1 VFSVRIISK
10 YYKWSKARGETMKLL
25 KNKDKTNLTH
35 LNKELNYIQ
44 GHWFDIINATKEHI
58 GTITGYKIH
67 IPLLVNDLL
76 TTGHSFDEFK
86 KVSPLCSDL
95 LQYLF
100 ENLKML
106 EEYNG
111 YLYFLNNLHIKDK
124 YINTRR
130 EEHALNLLQEKM
142 DVIIYSFGNTE
153 EFDPY
158 AKQEDPSNKQEEYEK
173 MLFKKG
179 WVQESANNY
188 FISLGGTKGKRK
200 YEEPPFSTIYDSPF
214 EHWVKSKGRNWAN
227 SLWKGI
233 INQTK
238 YVEHWQKMRF
248 YYNTSAAS
256 SIVDNPIPNRFLRE
270 INIFNFIEYK
280 LSIEENDSSFE
291 EDEQPNGR
299 ALVVKYKQKDYC
311 ISYRESEIDGTWC
324 KFVQFGTFN
333 EKDSSFDFDSSLDE
347 PFNHNVEIWL
357 IDFFVEFIDRMYSQ
371 YTEEIKEPKSFFL
384 PALDRP
390 ILLSCEITP
399 TI

>member
-1 VFSVRIISK
+1 
-10 YYKWSKARGETMKLL
+10 MKLL

-67 IPLLVNDLL
+67 IPLLLNDLL

-86 KVSPLCSDL
+86 KISPLCSDL

-100 ENLKML
+100 KNLNML

-111 YLYFLNNLHIKDK
+111 YLYFLNNLHIKDE
-124 YINTRR
+124 YINPRR
-130 EEHALNLLQEKM
+130 EEHALNLLREKM
-142 DVIIYSFGNTE
+142 DVIVYSFGITE

-158 AKQEDPSNKQEEYEK
+158 VKQADSSAKLEEHEK

-179 WVQESANNY
+179 WIQESANNY
-188 FISLGGTKGKRK
+188 FISLDVLKDKRR
-200 YEEPPFSTIYDSPF
+200 YEEPSFSIIYDSPF

-227 SLWKGI
+227 SLWKGV

-238 YVEHWQKMRF
+238 FAEHWRKMRF
-248 YYNTSAAS
+248 YYNTSVAS
-256 SIVDNPIPNRFLRE
+256 SVEENPISNRFLRE
-270 INIFNFIEYK
+270 FNIFNFIEYK
-280 LSIEENDSSFE
+280 AAIEEN
-291 EDEQPNGR
+291 EQPNGR

-311 ISYRESEIDGTWC
+311 ISYRETEIDGTWC

-333 EKDSSFDFDSSLDE
+333 EEDSSFDFDSSIDE

-357 IDFFVEFIDRMYSQ
+357 IDFFIEFMDRMYSQ
-371 YTEEIKEPKSFFL
+371 YTEEIKEPRSFFL

-390 ILLSCEITP
+390 ILLNCETTP